1 MKSNLR
7 GTILSI
13 AGIAALSVAITM
25 GVANAQGRDTDRAGQ
40 NQLQRGQQ
48 RGMPPQMMGGGGQAV
63 MIQDGQN
70 LYVLQ
75 GNQIYK
81 LSKSDLD
88 VVALGNL
95 PMGMRGQRDAGPRNR
110 QRPPDGF
117 GPPPD
122 DFGPSDGFE
131 PPAGIDPPLE

>member
-25 GVANAQGRDTDRAGQ
+25 GVANAQGQVSDRAGQ

-63 MIQDGQN
+63 MLQDGQN
-70 LYVLQ
+70 LYILQ
-75 GNQIYK
+75 GNRIYK

-95 PMGMRGQRDAGPRNR
+95 PMGMRGQRDAGPRDR
-110 QRPPDGF
+110 VRPPE
-117 GPPPD
+117 PL
-122 DFGPSDGFE
+122 E
-131 PPAGIDPPLE
+131 PPASIDPPLE

>member
-1 MKSNLR
+1 
-7 GTILSI
+7 
-13 AGIAALSVAITM
+13 M
-25 GVANAQGRDTDRAGQ
+25 GVVNAQGRDTDRAGQ

-48 RGMPPQMMGGGGQAV
+48 RQMPQQMMGGGGQAV
-63 MIQDGQN
+63 MLQDAGS
-70 LYVLQ
+70 LYILQ

-95 PMGMRGQRDAGPRNR
+95 PMGMRGARDAGPRQR

-117 GPPPD
+117 RPPPD
-122 DFGPSDGFE
+122 GFGPPDGFE
-131 PPAGIDPPLE
+131 PPAGVEPPLE

>member
-25 GVANAQGRDTDRAGQ
+25 GVANAQGQASDRPGQ

-48 RGMPPQMMGGGGQAV
+48 RGLPQMMGGGGQAV
-63 MIQDGQN
+63 MLQDAGN
-70 LYVLQ
+70 LDILQ

-81 LSKSDLD
+81 LSESDLD

-95 PMGMRGQRDAGPRNR
+95 PMGMRGARDAGPRQR

-117 GPPPD
+117 RPPPD
-122 DFGPSDGFE
+122 GFGSPDGFE
-131 PPAGIDPPLE
+131 PPAGIEPPLE

>member
-25 GVANAQGRDTDRAGQ
+25 GVANAQGQTSDRPGQ

-48 RGMPPQMMGGGGQAV
+48 RGLPPQMMGGGGQAV
-63 MIQDGQN
+63 MLQDAGN
-70 LYVLQ
+70 LYILQ

-95 PMGMRGQRDAGPRNR
+95 PMGMRGARDAGPRQR
-110 QRPPDGF
+110 QRPP
-117 GPPPD
+117 
-122 DFGPSDGFE
+122 DGFE
-131 PPAGIDPPLE
+131 PPAGIEPPLE